1 MGAATPAGVFSIFGH
16 GQWPLVSVYSF
27 RMKRL
32 ILINILV
39 VTAVSLVSA
48 QIKSK
53 LNEPVEPFSI
63 KRGSTFTASG
73 GSPGA
78 RPDAFGSVSKTSQI
92 AADIREAEEIIGR
105 NYINGHNVAVGEMTK
120 TALTGALRVL
130 DPHSNF
136 FDQAEWKDLL
146 DEERSGYTGIGATI
160 ANFERGGVTDTFV
173 LSTFPGSPAYK
184 SQLRFGDRIVAIN
197 GEKMTGKNSDVVRD
211 KIRGTNGTI
220 LRLTVERSA
229 TNHIETIE
237 SRRNR
242 VPQPSI
248 PDSYMLR
255 PGIGYI
261 ELSEG
266 FNYTTSEEFDAAM
279 TELKRQGMRSLV
291 LDLRGNGGGIV
302 DQAVKVAEKF
312 LPAGTLVLTQ
322 RGRSRIDNR
331 VWKSANTTAET
342 MPLVVLVNEDT
353 ASASEIVA
361 GAFQD
366 NDRAMIVGERTFGKG
381 LVQSVIDLPGKTGL
395 TLTSARYV
403 TPSGRSIQ
411 RDYTRIDLYDYY
423 NHKSPA
429 ALVDSSFVAHTLTD
443 RTVYGGDGI
452 LPDETIKAEELTA
465 AQASLLDP
473 LFFFAREVVN
483 GRIAGQETY
492 CSADLSFG
500 KRVTPS
506 DLPFNEGLSTAFNNY
521 LKLNMAW
528 KIDNK
533 TLQSQADFIKLRLR
547 YNIVMASYG
556 AISANQVLIED
567 DPQVAKAVE
576 TLPQAAQLAQLAAK
590 TRQQKK

>member
-105 NYINGHNVAVGEMTK
+105 NYINGRNVAVGEMTK

-576 TLPQAAQLAQLAAK
+576 TLPRAAQLAQLAAK